1 MMASGFKRTVH
12 PVVLNKSL
20 QNHPAVLPL
29 TQMECFKLLISEATP
44 ASSIQFPTLRSS
56 CLILDAESLT
66 VETTETCAKF
76 CEISIN
82 PFILLCSLYATG
94 DKIKEVIKAANTLTI
109 ELSLRFAGKNAHVIP
124 VWSEKQAVDTVVML
138 IAPPQQIELK
148 ENYID
153 LDALKQK
160 YDSQNQ
166 NDKIC

>member
-1 MMASGFKRTVH
+1 MASGFGNPRDVH
-12 PVVLNKSL
+12 PMILNNSV
-20 QNHPAVLPL
+20 QHHQAVLPL
-29 TQMECFKLLISEATP
+29 TQMDCFKIVISEATP
-44 ASSIQFPTLRSS
+44 TSSIQFPTLRCS
-56 CLILDAESLT
+56 CLILDADTISSK
-66 VETTETCAKF
+66 TTEDCAKF

-160 YDSQNQ
+160 YDSQN
-166 NDKIC
+166 DKIC

>member
-1 MMASGFKRTVH
+1 MMASGFNRIVH
-12 PVVLNKSL
+12 PVVLNKRL
-20 QNHPAVLPL
+20 QNHPAVLPF

-56 CLILDAESLT
+56 CLILDAESLS

-109 ELSLRFAGKNAHVIP
+109 ELTLRFAGKNAHVIP

-160 YDSQNQ
+160 YDSQN
-166 NDKIC
+166 DKIC